1 MQRRGENNKESM
13 QSFQYVEDSL
23 VPPVAPDES
32 RNAAEESKRL
42 LICTGAPFSEDKDK
56 YMAEQV
62 RAYRG
67 KKIVCGG
74 TSSQIL
80 SREWKEELR
89 VDMDSMEAGLP
100 PISYMRGIDLVTEG
114 VITLKA
120 LTEILEQDTQEKC
133 RQKGAAWE
141 IYKMIREAEEI
152 DMLVGTKNNPAHQS
166 PKLIGLLAN
175 RQELVENIAHTLK
188 KQYGKTIRIK
198 RL

>member
-1 MQRRGENNKESM
+1 MQRSEKNNKGGM
-13 QSFQYVEDSL
+13 QSFQYAKDGFMSSVCSEK
-23 VPPVAPDES
+23 S

-42 LICTGAPFSEDKDK
+42 LICTGAPLSEDKDK

-89 VDMDSMEAGLP
+89 VDIESMEAGLP

-120 LTEILEQDTQEKC
+120 LTEILEQDTQEEC

-141 IYKMIREAEEI
+141 IYRMIREAEEI